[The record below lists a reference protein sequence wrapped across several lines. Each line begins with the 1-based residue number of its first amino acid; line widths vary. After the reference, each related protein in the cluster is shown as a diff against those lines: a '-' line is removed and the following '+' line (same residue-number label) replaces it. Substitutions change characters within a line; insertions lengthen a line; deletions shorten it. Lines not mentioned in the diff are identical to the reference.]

1 MAAGRRRRGGRNG
14 IILLLGTGIL
24 CLTAVSGTV
33 WGRGVQE
40 TPLPGS
46 PLPAVQKP
54 LPEGLVEPNLPLLAA
69 AGLASP
75 PAPFL
80 PPEETAE
87 PVDLYDYSQPVPESA
102 PAPEDYFA
110 DAAFVGDS
118 RTDGLL
124 LYSGIKGATG
134 LSYKGLTVLE
144 LEDKRVKFTISGVT
158 DTVMG
163 ALEKE
168 RYGKVYIMLG
178 VNELG
183 WNDDPL
189 FYNTYVQS
197 VRRVKELQPDA
208 IIYLQAILPVTKKES
223 EGHPYFTNENI
234 LRYNEM
240 IARIAAEEQVYYL
253 DVGVSVMGE
262 DGALPEEGSTDGIHL
277 KRDYYKRWY
286 EYLKN
291 HIIPAE

>member
-1 MAAGRRRRGGRNG
+1 MIA
-14 IILLLGTGIL
+14 LLGAGVL

-46 PLPAVQKP
+46 SLPPSPPAVGQKP
-54 LPEGLVEPNLPLLAA
+54 LPTALVEPNLPLLAA
-69 AGLASP
+69 AGLVDP
-75 PAPFL
+75 PAPFPL
-80 PPEETAE
+80 MPEEPAE
-87 PVDLYDYSQPVPESA
+87 PLEVYDYTQPVPESA
-102 PAPEDYFA
+102 PAPEDYFS

-124 LYSGIKGATG
+124 LYSGIKGPTG

-144 LEDKRVKFTISGVT
+144 LEDKRVKFTVSGVT

-189 FYNTYVQS
+189 FYNTYVQA

-208 IIYLQAILPVTKKES
+208 VIYLQAILPVTKEES
-223 EGHPYFTNENI
+223 DSHPYFTNENI
-234 LRYNEM
+234 LRYNGM
-240 IARIAAEEQVYYL
+240 IAQIAAEEQVYYL
-253 DVGVSVMGE
+253 DVGASVMGE
-262 DGALPEEGSTDGIHL
+262 DGTLPEEGSTDGIHL

-291 HIIPAE
+291 HVILSK